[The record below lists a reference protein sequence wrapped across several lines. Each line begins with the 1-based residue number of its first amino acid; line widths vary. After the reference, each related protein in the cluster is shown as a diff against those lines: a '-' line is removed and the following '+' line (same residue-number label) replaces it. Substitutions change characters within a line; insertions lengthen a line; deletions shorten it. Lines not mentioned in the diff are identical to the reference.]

1 MPDAAAPIL
10 YTFRRCPYAM
20 RARLALSAARL
31 DIGVR
36 EVVLRDKPAE
46 MLEASPKGT
55 VPVLVL
61 ESGEVIDESL
71 DVMRWALAQAA
82 PESWLDAD
90 AGETDALI
98 AQNDGPFKR
107 ALDRYK
113 YPNRYED
120 EGADPVE
127 NRGAGLAIVED
138 LSERIAANG
147 GQLFGAAPT
156 LADMAIFPFVRQF
169 AHTDMDWWEG
179 AAPGPV
185 KTWLAGHK
193 ESARF
198 RAIMKKYP
206 QWAPGDAEP
215 ALPLSGPVG
224 G

>member
-1 MPDAAAPIL
+1 MPDPAAPIL

-20 RARLALSAARL
+20 RARLALSVAQL
-31 DIGVR
+31 DIRVR
-36 EVVLRDKPAE
+36 EVVLRDKPAA
-46 MLEASPKGT
+46 MLKASPKGT

-61 ESGEVIDESL
+61 PNGEVVDESL
-71 DVMRWALAQAA
+71 DVMRWALAEAD
-82 PESWLDAD
+82 PKGWLSAD
-90 AGETDALI
+90 AAETDALI

-127 NRGAGLAIVED
+127 NRDAGLAILES
-138 LSERIAANG
+138 LSGRIADHG
-147 GQLFGAAPT
+147 GQLFGPAPT

-169 AHTDMDWWEG
+169 AHIDLDWWET

-193 ESARF
+193 DSARF
-198 RAIMKKYP
+198 RAIMAKYP
-206 QWAPGDAEP
+206 QWAPGAAEP
-215 ALPLSGPVG
+215 ALPVAG
-224 G
+224 